1 MEVKVSIPKRR
12 KLFDTFITIGICPD
26 YLESIDL
33 NTLLLTPKLT
43 YSYPDNQ
50 TSNYEYYKNF
60 CYKDGVNV
68 TRMELSSEN
77 EYSVNVLENNFFS
90 KPISTFAF
98 MKPSLDKAPDKY
110 IYGIKFNDI
119 FIFKPKKNVKEN
131 TINVFKYEKC
141 YLFISNEP
149 YFQTLEVM
157 CNAFLN
163 AKKLNYLNNL
173 TSFICFFEQ
182 GKLDNFHQFNNE
194 NNNETIKSIIQKVY
208 KSTYQTSIKYL
219 NETYPNTID
228 NNESYL
234 CWLLRKVISHYDS
247 STFFRIMVMVLLEQ
261 QVLFYG
267 NNLELI
273 TFSSLLFSSII
284 YPFKWKF
291 PLIPNLPIDQIQML
305 SSPVPYIAGIQ
316 AEEKDLIE
324 IKENSTT
331 NLIKVEDDHVEIIQS
346 LNNDYNYKDC
356 LYYLNGL
363 IDRSFWKVESEHFKR
378 NEKITKKYCEEIR
391 EDILKGI
398 NTSIIDK
405 MKTHILSKNGK
416 EFDIENIKNVI
427 RKEIIA
433 QWDSKFFIDFCETE
447 MFICL
452 YETLLNN

>member
-1 MEVKVSIPKRR
+1 MEVKVTIPKRR
-12 KLFDTFITIGICPD
+12 KLFETFITIGICPD
-26 YLESIDL
+26 YLDSIDL

-68 TRMELSSEN
+68 IRMELTSES
-77 EYSVNVLENNFFS
+77 EYAVNILESNFFS

-110 IYGIKFNDI
+110 IYGMKFHDI
-119 FIFKPKKNVKEN
+119 FIFKPKKNVKQN
-131 TINVFKYEKC
+131 SINVFQYEKC

-149 YFQTLEVM
+149 YFQTLEIM
-157 CNAFLN
+157 CKEFLN
-163 AKKLNYLNNL
+163 IKKLNYLNNL
-173 TSFICFFEQ
+173 TSFTCFFEQ
-182 GKLDNFHQFNNE
+182 GKLDKFHYFNNE
-194 NNNETIKSIIQKVY
+194 SNNETINTIIQKVH
-208 KSTYQTSIKYL
+208 KTTYQTSLKYL
-219 NETYPNTID
+219 NELSPNLID
-228 NNESYL
+228 KECYL
-234 CWLLRKVISHYDS
+234 SWLLRKVISHYDS

-284 YPFKWKF
+284 SPFKWKY
-291 PLIPNLPIDQIQML
+291 PLIPNLPLDQIQML

-316 AEEKDLIE
+316 AEEKDLSE
-324 IKENSTT
+324 ITYTNTT
-331 NLIKVEDDHVEIIQS
+331 NLIKVEDNNIEIKIS

-363 IDRSFWKVESEHFKR
+363 IDRSFWKVESEHFKK

-405 MKTHILSKNGK
+405 MKTHIISKNNGE
-416 EFDIENIKNVI
+416 EFEIEKIKKVI
-427 RKEIIA
+427 KKEIIS
-433 QWDSKFFIDFCETE
+433 QWDSKFFSDFCETE